1 MEDRKMQVLGDL
13 LLTISEVVYK
23 EANLSDLYRN
33 SDADNLVMCMI
44 AMLKMNE
51 DKLEEYENLNLVLK
65 SYEYDFGKHPSDYDN
80 AQSIGI
86 KIREDD
92 EGDVFIL
99 AQDLDG
105 IAHEFKDKRNELS
118 RKERDIVQNITKE
131 MVGRVLNYDMDLDS
145 SLLSTRYKKCRTEEE
160 RTSTIISD
168 GVDSYRDIFNLC
180 LQAIHDP
187 EFKDYE
193 GEEYK
198 KHSLKIDCSL
208 FDIDGLGGLSK
219 NERLWVNIEDFDVE
233 NKSANRGAFRKI
245 FDKTKEC
252 DLSLEF

>member
-1 MEDRKMQVLGDL
+1 MQALGDL
-13 LLTISEVVYK
+13 LLTISDVVYK
-23 EANLSDLYRN
+23 EANLSNLYRN
-33 SDADNLVMCMI
+33 SDADNLVMCFVT
-44 AMLKMNE
+44 MLKMNE

-99 AQDLDG
+99 AQDLDE
-105 IAHEFKDKRNELS
+105 IAHEFKDTRNELS
-118 RKERDIVQNITKE
+118 SKERDIVQNITKE
-131 MVGRVLNYDMDLDS
+131 MARRVLDYDVDS
-145 SLLSTRYKKCRTEEE
+145 ILSSTRYKNCRTGEE

-168 GVDSYRDIFNLC
+168 GVDSYHDIFNLC
-180 LQAIHDP
+180 LQAIYDP

-219 NERLWVNIEDFDVE
+219 NERLCVNIEDFDIE

-252 DLSLEF
+252 NLSLEF

>member
-1 MEDRKMQVLGDL
+1 MQVLGDL

-33 SDADNLVMCMI
+33 SDADDLVMCMI

-51 DKLEEYENLNLVLK
+51 NKLEEYENLNLVLK
-65 SYEYDFGKHPSDYDN
+65 SYEYDFGKHSLDYDN
-80 AQSIGI
+80 PQSIGI
-86 KIREDD
+86 KIREDN

-99 AQDLDG
+99 AQDLDE

-118 RKERDIVQNITKE
+118 SKERDIVQNITKE
-131 MVGRVLNYDMDLDS
+131 MVGRVLNYDMDIDS

-160 RTSTIISD
+160 RTNVIIAD
-168 GVDSYRDIFNLC
+168 GVGGYHDIFNLC

-219 NERLWVNIEDFDVE
+219 NEQLWVNIEDFDIE

>member
-1 MEDRKMQVLGDL
+1 MEDKKMQVLGDL
-13 LLTISEVVYK
+13 LFTISEVVYK

-33 SDADNLVMCMI
+33 SDADDLVMCMI

-80 AQSIGI
+80 PQSIGI

-99 AQDLDG
+99 AQDLDE

-118 RKERDIVQNITKE
+118 SKERNIVQNITKE

-160 RTSTIISD
+160 RTNVIIAD
-168 GVDSYRDIFNLC
+168 GVSGYHDIFNLC

-208 FDIDGLGGLSK
+208 FDIDGLVGLSK
-219 NERLWVNIEDFDVE
+219 NEQLWVNIEDFDIE

-245 FDKTKEC
+245 FDKAKEC

>member
-33 SDADNLVMCMI
+33 SDADDLVMCMI

-51 DKLEEYENLNLVLK
+51 NKLEEYENLNLVLK
-65 SYEYDFGKHPSDYDN
+65 SYEYDFGKHSLDYDN
-80 AQSIGI
+80 PQSIGI
-86 KIREDD
+86 KIREDN

-99 AQDLDG
+99 AQDLDE

-118 RKERDIVQNITKE
+118 SKERDIVQNITKE
-131 MVGRVLNYDMDLDS
+131 MVGHVLNYDMDIDS

-160 RTSTIISD
+160 RTNVIIAD
-168 GVDSYRDIFNLC
+168 GVGGYHDIFNLC

-219 NERLWVNIEDFDVE
+219 NEQLWVNIEDFDIE

>member
-1 MEDRKMQVLGDL
+1 VEDRKMQVLGDL

-33 SDADNLVMCMI
+33 SDADDLVMCMI

-51 DKLEEYENLNLVLK
+51 NKLEEYENLNLVLK
-65 SYEYDFGKHPSDYDN
+65 SYEYDFGKHSLDYDN
-80 AQSIGI
+80 PQSIGI
-86 KIREDD
+86 KIREDN

-99 AQDLDG
+99 AQDLDE

-118 RKERDIVQNITKE
+118 SKERDIVQNITKE
-131 MVGRVLNYDMDLDS
+131 MVGRVLNYDMDIDS

-160 RTSTIISD
+160 RTNVIIAD
-168 GVDSYRDIFNLC
+168 GVGGYHDIFNLC

-219 NERLWVNIEDFDVE
+219 NEQLWVNIEDFDIE

>member
-1 MEDRKMQVLGDL
+1 MQALGDL
-13 LLTISEVVYK
+13 LLTISDVVYK
-23 EANLSDLYRN
+23 EANLSNLYRN
-33 SDADNLVMCMI
+33 SDADNLVMCFV

-86 KIREDD
+86 KIREDA

-99 AQDLDG
+99 AQDMDE

-118 RKERDIVQNITKE
+118 SKERDIVQNITKE
-131 MVGRVLNYDMDLDS
+131 MARHVLDYDVDS
-145 SLLSTRYKKCRTEEE
+145 ILSSTRYKNCRTGEE

-187 EFKDYE
+187 EFRDYE

-219 NERLWVNIEDFDVE
+219 NERLWVNIEDFDIE
-233 NKSANRGAFRKI
+233 NKSANKKAFRRI
-245 FDKTKEC
+245 FDKSK
-252 DLSLEF
+252 DDSLSLEF